1 MVDAAKKEQKT
12 DDNSESSSTGSDR
25 DKAGTRRGNGS
36 GGGYSVDYSSSDGS
50 SLQLD
55 LEAVKGNV
63 PEKQMTRLSVR
74 VHVRLSGGGNK
85 EKATNTKEAKPT
97 KSSKS
102 ATHKP
107 QKAGTSGRPSCDTSP
122 IDQRETSHS
131 IQDSDTKWENAE
143 VASKSTFALPQWSGV
158 RIPHPMDPRI
168 DLSTVGH
175 IQTSSISAFP
185 SNVDVDI
192 PAHQRQPSEQVT
204 PEGENENESAEPPP
218 PPSIDQYM
226 KLMEVNQFYH
236 KKNGCLAFYNLS
248 HTLFQ
253 VVRPFFHAHG
263 ITQGFSHPRSDDNDD
278 ETSNERPCSDF
289 DFVSEPSDSDQKRSV
304 HERKL
309 EVPVAAWNTSKP
321 AVASSSHAHGDPHES
336 HSSSKVV
343 LARARARRN
352 HFRKSAEDPTDDAS
366 DTSSSSEKC
375 VTIQQPQ
382 HVEAQV
388 LQKEEAPTNKDD
400 KHDIN
405 VEAEQ
410 ATHQADVADRQ
421 ESASASSSEDRNKQD
436 APPVA
441 PMRYGVPAVVSEYS
455 SSARTGSS
463 GASNNNL
470 TSTSGSGSGG
480 NTGSGTGSGSN
491 QGGSSGSGNDQGG
504 ISSNGNGSSGSGNE
518 VKGSGEETLDNSGEN
533 SGGNSDATNSKN
545 EMGKNAASV
554 AADAPYVSSSHR
566 HSANPIETPHKDS
579 SVPALP
585 HPSHGEG
592 GQIATRE
599 KKLQDK
605 KRKRMNMR
613 REYEEKVQ
621 QEMESSEGS
630 QDRGD
635 FSLKPGRPV
644 TLDKVL
650 SFTKIARCVT

>member
-1 MVDAAKKEQKT
+1 
-12 DDNSESSSTGSDR
+12 
-25 DKAGTRRGNGS
+25 
-36 GGGYSVDYSSSDGS
+36 
-50 SLQLD
+50 
-55 LEAVKGNV
+55 
-63 PEKQMTRLSVR
+63 
-74 VHVRLSGGGNK
+74 
-85 EKATNTKEAKPT
+85 
-97 KSSKS
+97 
-102 ATHKP
+102 
-107 QKAGTSGRPSCDTSP
+107 
-122 IDQRETSHS
+122 
-131 IQDSDTKWENAE
+131 
-143 VASKSTFALPQWSGV
+143 
-158 RIPHPMDPRI
+158 
-168 DLSTVGH
+168 
-175 IQTSSISAFP
+175 
-185 SNVDVDI
+185 
-192 PAHQRQPSEQVT
+192 
-204 PEGENENESAEPPP
+204 
-218 PPSIDQYM
+218 
-226 KLMEVNQFYH
+226 
-236 KKNGCLAFYNLS
+236 LAFYNLS

-263 ITQGFSHPRSDDNDD
+263 ITQGFSQPRSDDNDN
-278 ETSNERPCSDF
+278 ETSNERPRSDF
-289 DFVSEPSDSDQKRSV
+289 DFASEPSDSDQKRSA

-321 AVASSSHAHGDPHES
+321 AVASSSHAHGDHHES
-336 HSSSKVV
+336 DSSFKVV
-343 LARARARRN
+343 LARAKRK

-366 DTSSSSEKC
+366 NTSSSSEKG
-375 VTIQQPQ
+375 VRIQQSQ
-382 HVEAQV
+382 HAEAQAFRN
-388 LQKEEAPTNKDD
+388 EEAPTNKED
-400 KHDIN
+400 KNDIN

-410 ATHQADVADRQ
+410 AAHQAEAADRQ
-421 ESASASSSEDRNKQD
+421 ESASASSSEDRNKKD

-518 VKGSGEETLDNSGEN
+518 VKGSSEETMDNSGEN

-545 EMGKNAASV
+545 EKGKNPAGV
-554 AADAPYVSSSHR
+554 AADAPHVSSSHR
-566 HSANPIETPHKDS
+566 HSANPIETTHRDS
-579 SVPALP
+579 SVPAQP
-585 HPSHGEG
+585 HSSQGEE

-630 QDRGD
+630 HDRGEL
-635 FSLKPGRPV
+635 SLKPGRPV